1 MVISLLA
8 ANHKAMKTKILITLL
23 SLFPAF
29 LSFSQET
36 EAPAPIDRGSALNIY
51 LDCTDCDVEYFKTNF
66 TAVNYVNDSYDA
78 DVQVLVSSLPTGSGG
93 EAYNI
98 RLIGQGQ
105 FDYMRDT
112 VMAVLPEHYTYD
124 ETRQALLDKIQLGLV
139 PFLLKTP
146 YSEKLILLI
155 DDSPVSADIKDPWK
169 NWIFD
174 ITGYGSF
181 ASQKYA
187 ESYSLSG
194 SFYASKITREIKIE
208 SSNYFCFTESKFSYF
223 DDDTL
228 AEYTM
233 SQQEISSQNLFV
245 KSLGNHWG
253 LGGFASF
260 GRSEYANLDFQFNLG
275 PAVEYNI
282 FSYEEA
288 STRECRILYSLMY
301 EHSNYN
307 SITIYNKF
315 YEDLF
320 TQNLSINFSYYEP
333 WGTISASAG
342 GSSYLNDL
350 SQFSAGVAA
359 AASLKVTK
367 GISLTVSGSLGY
379 SQDQRSLRQGTGD
392 LTDVVTG
399 QWQMEEGLSCSIN
412 VGISFRFGSKNN
424 NAVNPRFGY

>member
-1 MVISLLA
+1 MVISLYA
-8 ANHKAMKTKILITLL
+8 TNHKAMKTIILITLL
-23 SLFPAF
+23 GLFPAC
-29 LSFSQET
+29 LSFSQEIAT
-36 EAPAPIDRGSALNIY
+36 SGPVDRESALNIFI
-51 LDCTDCDVEYFKTNF
+51 DCSACDNEYFKTNF

-93 EAYNI
+93 EEYNI

-105 FDYMRDT
+105 YNYMKDT
-112 VMAVLPEHYTYD
+112 VVAVIPEHYTYD
-124 ETRQALLDKIQLGLV
+124 ETRQALLDKLQLGLV

-146 YSEKLILLI
+146 YSEKLTLFI

-174 ITGYGSF
+174 ITAYGSF

-208 SSNYFCFTESKFSYF
+208 SSNYFGFNESKFSYF

-233 SQQEISSQNLFV
+233 SQQDITSQNLFV
-245 KSLGNHWG
+245 KSFGDHWG

-260 GRSEYANLDFQFNLG
+260 GRSEYANLDFRFNLG

-307 SITIYNKF
+307 SITIYDKF
-315 YEDLF
+315 QDDLF

-333 WGTISASAG
+333 WGTLSASAG

-350 SQFSAGVAA
+350 SQFSIGLGA
-359 AASLKVTK
+359 AASLKISK
-367 GISLTVSGSLGY
+367 GISLTFSGSIGY

-392 LTDVVTG
+392 LTEVITG
-399 QWQMEEGLSCSIN
+399 QWQMEEGLNYSLN

-424 NAVNPRFGY
+424 NSVNPRFGY